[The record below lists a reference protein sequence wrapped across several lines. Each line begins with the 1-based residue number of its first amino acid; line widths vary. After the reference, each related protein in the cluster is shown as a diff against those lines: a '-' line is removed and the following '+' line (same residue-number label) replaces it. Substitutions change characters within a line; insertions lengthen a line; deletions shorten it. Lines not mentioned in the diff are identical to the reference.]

1 MDPHAHPGPVA
12 DGYAQRRRAFEDAW
26 LSPLAARSWPA
37 RRARPED
44 DCGLRTPLQ
53 RDRDRI
59 VHSKA
64 FRRLKHKTQVFV
76 APEGDHFRTRL
87 THTLEVTQ
95 ISRTVARALRLNE
108 DLTEAIGL
116 GHDLGHP
123 AFGHIG
129 EDVLDDCL
137 RGRFGTGFR
146 HYEHSLRVVDVLE
159 LDGAGLNLCDDVRD
173 GIACHSGRAP
183 LPRTLEGRIVR
194 LVDRVAYINH
204 DIDDAL
210 RAGVLSEDEL
220 PAEPIAVLGDTGSR
234 RIDALV
240 HDLVEHSEVAGD
252 IVQGDAVGGAMD
264 RLRTFMFDHVYLG
277 PIARRE
283 HAKIDRVVRTLFE
296 YYVAEP
302 DRIPDGGGSPDAD
315 LAQRVTDWLAGMT
328 DRYCIRAFEALSVP
342 EAFAL

>member
-1 MDPHAHPGPVA
+1 MDAHAHPGPVA
-12 DGYAQRRRAFEDAW
+12 QAYHARRRAWEDEH
-26 LSPLAARSWPA
+26 LSPLAARSWPVQ
-37 RRARPED
+37 RARPEE

-59 VHSKA
+59 VHCKA

-76 APEGDHFRTRL
+76 APEGDHYRTRL

-95 ISRTVARALRLNE
+95 ISRTVARALGLNE

-129 EDVLDDCL
+129 EAVLDDCL
-137 RGRFGTGFR
+137 RERFGGGFR

-159 LDGAGLNLCDDVRD
+159 RDGAGLNLSDDVRD
-173 GIACHSGRAP
+173 GILGHSGRAVP
-183 LPRTLEGRIVR
+183 PRTLEGRIVR

-210 RAGVLSEDEL
+210 RAGVLEPEAL
-220 PAEPIAVLGDTGSR
+220 PVEPLAVLGDTGSA
-234 RIDALV
+234 RIDSLV
-240 HDLVEHSEVAGD
+240 HDLVEHSAVAGD
-252 IVQGDAVGGAMD
+252 ITQGAQAGAAMD
-264 RLRTFMFDHVYLG
+264 ALRTFMFDHVYLG
-277 PIARRE
+277 PTARRE
-283 HAKIDRVVRTLFE
+283 HAKIARVLRTLFDF
-296 YYVAEP
+296 YVEDPA
-302 DRIPDGGGSPDAD
+302 RIPDGGGAPDAD

>member
-12 DGYAQRRRAFEDAW
+12 SGYAARRREFEDAW
-26 LSPLAARSWPA
+26 LSPLAARSWPP

-137 RGRFGTGFR
+137 RARFDRGFR
-146 HYEHSLRVVDVLE
+146 HFEHSLRVVDVLE
-159 LDGAGLNLCDDVRD
+159 LDGRGLNLCDDVRD
-173 GIACHSGRAP
+173 GIARHSGRAP

-210 RAGVLSEDEL
+210 RAGVLREEQL

-252 IVQGDAVGGAMD
+252 IVQGKEVGGAMD
-264 RLRTFMFDHVYLG
+264 ALRTFMFDHVYLG

-315 LAQRVTDWLAGMT
+315 LPQRVTDWLAGMT

-342 EAFAL
+342 EAFAV

>member
-1 MDPHAHPGPVA
+1 MTLPIGVRLPAVRESASWTRTPTRGPVA

-37 RRARPED
+37 RRARPEE

-137 RGRFGTGFR
+137 R
-146 HYEHSLRVVDVLE
+146 
-159 LDGAGLNLCDDVRD
+159 A
-173 GIACHSGRAP
+173 
-183 LPRTLEGRIVR
+183 
-194 LVDRVAYINH
+194 
-204 DIDDAL
+204 AL
-210 RAGVLSEDEL
+210 R
-220 PAEPIAVLGDTGSR
+220 
-234 RIDALV
+234 
-240 HDLVEHSEVAGD
+240 
-252 IVQGDAVGGAMD
+252 
-264 RLRTFMFDHVYLG
+264 
-277 PIARRE
+277 
-283 HAKIDRVVRTLFE
+283 HA
-296 YYVAEP
+296 
-302 DRIPDGGGSPDAD
+302 
-315 LAQRVTDWLAGMT
+315 
-328 DRYCIRAFEALSVP
+328 
-342 EAFAL
+342 AFATTSTPCAWSTCSSSTAPG